1 LAQTGHHDRGK
12 KFLILANEPFYKDHW
27 IKIDQDRL
35 DRYDRMFQW
44 NPASLSLYE
53 PADIRPGHVVAD
65 FGCGPGHTAIEIAK
79 WVGSGGHVHALD
91 INSEFVTQSR
101 KNANAAGVGDRVTA
115 HQCDG
120 SVLPL
125 PDESLDRLTTRN
137 TIIYVDDPERTIR
150 EFRRVLRAGGRVHA
164 IEGDWP
170 MMVIEPVPSKDWAAL
185 VNAAS
190 HACRTPDIGRKL
202 YGLMGRAGFSNI
214 SVQVITRPDTDGRL
228 LPMIKNMAE
237 YARSSGKIN
246 HADVETILSTIEQ
259 AISQESYL
267 ALAPQFVVIAVR

>member
-1 LAQTGHHDRGK
+1 MAG
-12 KFLILANEPFYKDHW
+12 EPFYKDHW
-27 IKIDQDRL
+27 VNIDQDRL
-35 DRYDRMFQW
+35 DRYERMFKW
-44 NPASLSLYE
+44 NSASSALYE
-53 PADIRPGHVVAD
+53 PADIRAGHVVAE
-65 FGCGPGHTAIEIAK
+65 FGCGPGYTAIEIAK
-79 WVGSGGHVHALD
+79 WVGPRGHVHALD
-91 INSEFVTQSR
+91 INSDFVFQSQ
-101 KNANAAGVGDRVTA
+101 KNANAVGVGDRVTA

-137 TIIYVDDPERTIR
+137 TLIYVDDPECTIR
-150 EFRRVLRAGGRVHA
+150 EFRRVLRASGKAHA

-202 YGLMGRAGFSNI
+202 YGLMGRVGFSDI
-214 SVQVITRPDTDGRL
+214 DVQVVTRPDTDGRL

-237 YARSSGKIN
+237 YARGSGN
-246 HADVETILSTIEQ
+246 DADADKILSTIER
-259 AISQESYL
+259 AVSDGSYL
-267 ALAPQFVVIAVR
+267 ALAPQFVVTATR